1 MNVPA
6 LVAGC
11 SDDLRRLRR
20 RFHTYPELSLQES
33 GTIAAICAELNR
45 FGIPH
50 REIEK
55 GGVIATVEGAL
66 PGKTLLLRADMDA
79 LPMQESECNLAGP
92 RTCRSAVDG
101 VMHALS
107 LIHI

>member
-11 SDDLRRLRR
+11 RDDLRRLRR

-33 GTIAAICAELNR
+33 GTIAAICAELDR

-66 PGKTLLLRADMDA
+66 PAKRCCCAQTWTRC
-79 LPMQESECNLAGP
+79 P
-92 RTCRSAVDG
+92 CRKASVT
-101 VMHALS
+101 
-107 LIHI
+107 

>member
-11 SDDLRRLRR
+11 RDDLRRLRR

-33 GTIAAICAELNR
+33 GTIAAICAELDR

-79 LPMQESECNLAGP
+79 LPMQESECNLQGP
-92 RTCRSAVDG
+92 APAARPWTA
-101 VMHALS
+101 
-107 LIHI
+107 

>member
-66 PGKTLLLRADMDA
+66 PGKTLLLRAFDYAKHEWLTAYDQVFT
-79 LPMQESECNLAGP
+79 LP
-92 RTCRSAVDG
+92 D
-101 VMHALS
+101 
-107 LIHI
+107 